1 MVHRTRADCNTS
13 RRRRRSPLRF
23 AGSWAALV
31 LMVGTLLGSWFLER
45 AVRRA
50 EANLVISPPSILVLD
65 RDGRLLRP
73 FATRDGRWSLPVATH
88 DVDSRFTA
96 LLLATEDGGFYAHD
110 GVDPRAALRAAAQW
124 VARGRIVSG
133 ASTLTMQVARL
144 MAPRPH
150 RSLGAKLDQAIRAL
164 ALERR
169 FSKVE
174 ILEFYLRLAPY
185 GGNLQG
191 IRAASLA
198 WFGHEPRSL
207 SLAEAA
213 LLVALPQA
221 PERRRPDRFAAK
233 ARAARDRVI
242 DHAVALG
249 LADPAEA
256 EAARREPVPDGRRDL
271 PALAFHAAG
280 EARAADRGAPSIRL
294 ALDAGL
300 QAGLEPLVR
309 RHAERFGPAVSGALI
324 VIDNATGEVLADV
337 GTADPR
343 SVARAGALDMARAY
357 RSPGSALKP
366 FVYALAFENG
376 IAAPDTVIED
386 RPTHYGAYGPVNFDQ
401 DFQGSVTARHAL
413 QMSLNLPAVALLD
426 QVGPARFLARLE
438 DAGATIALPRGEA
451 PGLAVGLGGL
461 GIRLVDLARLY
472 AGLARG
478 GDVPVLVERPGGLD
492 TRAARPRGRPL
503 TDPASAWSV
512 TDILRGAA
520 PPPNRLGGR
529 IGFKTGT
536 SYGYRDALAAGF
548 SRRYTVAAWL
558 GRPDD
563 GAVPGLVGRQAAA
576 PLLFDAFALLPG
588 TVETIPMPS
597 SLHGTAA
604 KLPLPLRRL
613 HGRDGGAGPPLRI
626 AFPPDGATVDV
637 GLDRGSRGRAAA
649 AAAAAAAADLA
660 LKVEGGAPPFTWFVN
675 GLPAGA
681 ASPRRQAR
689 WTPDGAGFAR
699 ISVIDAGGQAADAAV
714 RLR

>member
-1 MVHRTRADCNTS
+1 
-13 RRRRRSPLRF
+13 
-23 AGSWAALV
+23 
-31 LMVGTLLGSWFLER
+31 
-45 AVRRA
+45 
-50 EANLVISPPSILVLD
+50 
-65 RDGRLLRP
+65 
-73 FATRDGRWSLPVATH
+73 
-88 DVDSRFTA
+88 
-96 LLLATEDGGFYAHD
+96 
-110 GVDPRAALRAAAQW
+110 
-124 VARGRIVSG
+124 
-133 ASTLTMQVARL
+133 
-144 MAPRPH
+144 
-150 RSLGAKLDQAIRAL
+150 
-164 ALERR
+164 
-169 FSKVE
+169 
-174 ILEFYLRLAPY
+174 
-185 GGNLQG
+185 
-191 IRAASLA
+191 
-198 WFGHEPRSL
+198 
-207 SLAEAA
+207 
-213 LLVALPQA
+213 
-221 PERRRPDRFAAK
+221 
-233 ARAARDRVI
+233 VI

-249 LADPAEA
+249 LADPVEA

-300 QAGLEPLVR
+300 QAGLELLVR

-343 SVARAGALDMARAY
+343 SVARAGALDMARTF

-366 FVYALAFENG
+366 FIYALAFENG

-426 QVGPARFLARLE
+426 QVGPVRFLARLE
-438 DAGATIALPRGEA
+438 DAGATIALPRGDA

-461 GIRLVDLARLY
+461 GIRLVDLASLY

-478 GDVPVLVERPGGLD
+478 GDVPVLVERLD
-492 TRAARPRGRPL
+492 GTTTRAARPRGRPL
-503 TDPASAWSV
+503 TDPISAWSV

-536 SYGYRDALAAGF
+536 SYGYRDALAAGS

-558 GRPDD
+558 GRPDE

-597 SLHGTAA
+597 SLHGTPAT
-604 KLPLPLRRL
+604 LPLPLRRL
-613 HGRDGGAGPPLRI
+613 RGRDGGAGPPLRI

-637 GLDRGSRGRAAA
+637 GLDHRSRGRAAA
-649 AAAAAAAADLA
+649 AAATADLA

>member
-1 MVHRTRADCNTS
+1 MS
-13 RRRRRSPLRF
+13 RSTATTGPEPAGAVLRQRSGYLC
-23 AGSWAALV
+23 AALV
-31 LMVGTLLGSWFLER
+31 VGALGLAGPWALDR
-45 AVRRA
+45 AIRHALDALRVPA
-50 EANLVISPPSILVLD
+50 GSTVVLD

-73 FATRDGRWSLPVATH
+73 FATREGRWSLPVATH

-96 LLLATEDGGFYAHD
+96 LLLATEDGRFYAHD
-110 GVDPRAALRAAAQW
+110 GIDPRAALRAAAQW

-309 RHAERFGPAVSGALI
+309 RHAERFGLAVSGALI
-324 VIDNATGEVLADV
+324 VIDNATGEVLAHI
-337 GTADPR
+337 GAADPR
-343 SVARAGALDMARAY
+343 SVARAGAIDMARAY

-366 FVYALAFENG
+366 FIYALAFENG

-401 DFQGSVTARHAL
+401 DFQGSVTARRAL
-413 QMSLNLPAVALLD
+413 QISLNLPAVALLD
-426 QVGPARFLARLE
+426 QVGPVRFLARLGE
-438 DAGATIALPRGEA
+438 AGVAIALPRGAA
-451 PGLAVGLGGL
+451 PGLAIGLGGL

-478 GDVPVLVERPGGLD
+478 GDVPVLVERLGGLD
-492 TRAARPRGRPL
+492 TRAAPSRGRPVA
-503 TDPASAWSV
+503 DPVSAWSV

-536 SYGYRDALAAGF
+536 SYGYRDALAAGS

-604 KLPLPLRRL
+604 TVPLPLRRL
-613 HGRDGGAGPPLRI
+613 RGRDGGAGPPLRI

-649 AAAAAAAADLA
+649 AADLA
-660 LKVEGGAPPFTWFVN
+660 LKVEGGAPPFTWFIN